1 MDDRERSGAP
11 YFLQGTEVAKARSIR
26 NTEGQLSLLAPEPDL
41 RRKLIIATAV
51 ILSVFIVGMIAGAVL
66 GIFV

>member
-1 MDDRERSGAP
+1 MDYREQSGSP
-11 YFLQGTEVAKARSIR
+11 FFREGTEVAKARRIR

-41 RRKLIIATAV
+41 RRKLLIATAV
-51 ILSVFIVGMIAGAVL
+51 ILSVFIAGMIVGALL

>member
-1 MDDRERSGAP
+1 MNDREQSGAP
-11 YFLQGTEVAKARSIR
+11 FFREGTEVAKARRVR

-41 RRKLIIATAV
+41 RRKLIIATVV

>member
-1 MDDRERSGAP
+1 MDDREQGDAP
-11 YFLQGTEVAKARSIR
+11 FFREGTEVAKARRVR

-51 ILSVFIVGMIAGAVL
+51 IFSVFIVGMIAGAVL

>member
-1 MDDRERSGAP
+1 MDDREQGDAP
-11 YFLQGTEVAKARSIR
+11 FFREGNEVAKARRVR

-51 ILSVFIVGMIAGAVL
+51 ILSVFILGMIAGAVL
-66 GIFV
+66 GIFF